1 MVAIKTT
8 LERHFIFLSKKS
20 SMMKYIGIER
30 KRIIEAMY
38 QWDSAVS
45 IEVVECNNQTITV
58 KGVPFWFIQ
67 EHENYVV
74 AGTDIK
80 VLDYVGTPNIGLVY
94 LSKPVLMKP
103 GNYINLKLD
112 YTI

>member
-1 MVAIKTT
+1 MYKNLAHKTIMEAI
-8 LERHFIFLSKKS
+8 H
-20 SMMKYIGIER
+20 
-30 KRIIEAMY
+30 
-38 QWDSAVS
+38 QWEPVVS